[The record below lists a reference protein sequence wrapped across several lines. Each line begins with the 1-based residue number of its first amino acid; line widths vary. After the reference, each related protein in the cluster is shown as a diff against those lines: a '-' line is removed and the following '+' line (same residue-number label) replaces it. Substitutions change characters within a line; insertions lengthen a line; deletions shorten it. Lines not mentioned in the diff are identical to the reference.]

1 MNLDH
6 IKAILATGYP
16 ASKGFV
22 IDGKM
27 VATNGHIA
35 VVVPDDFE
43 LEDKAFDN
51 LEAAWRRG
59 IGAATTKAT
68 IGDLGLSRNDIW
80 IRKIGP
86 CSVNERFVRAFGPE
100 CEWHASA
107 FDKPLVVRLNGDIVG
122 LVMPLRSEIT
132 EPCFTEPT
140 DEQLFAPI
148 AEERNGFY
156 LISDSE
162 IQKRIDSKRE
172 ELDGIEYRIGEL
184 EEEADELRNAITA
197 LESKLRKVPA

>member
-6 IKAILATGYP
+6 IKAILATEYL
-16 ASKGFV
+16 ASKGLI
-22 IDGKM
+22 IDGKL

-43 LEDKAFDN
+43 LEDRAFDR
-51 LEAAWRRG
+51 LEATWRKG
-59 IGAATTKAT
+59 IGAATTKAEVA
-68 IGDLGLSRNDIW
+68 DLRLGSDTW

-86 CSVNERFVRAFGPE
+86 CFVNERFVRAFGPE

-122 LVMPLRSEIT
+122 LVMPMRAQIM
-132 EPCFTEPT
+132 EPCSVEPT

-148 AEERNGFY
+148 AGERNGFY

-162 IQKRIDSKRE
+162 IKKRIASEQK
-172 ELDGIEYRIGEL
+172 ELDEIEDRIGEL
-184 EEEADELRNAITA
+184 EEQADELRNAITA
-197 LESKLRKVPA
+197 LEAKLRKVPA